1 MEIRFDCECYERTL
15 VITVPTKYRHLR
27 EEILQDLDRY
37 YDEWIC
43 FETEAAEVMCLEEYM
58 VKCFSEEY
66 DLCIKWDV
74 EEW

>member
-37 YDEWIC
+37 YYEWIC
-43 FETEAAEVMCLEEYM
+43 FETEEAEVMCLEEYM

>member
-43 FETEAAEVMCLEEYM
+43 FETEEAEAMCLEEYM